1 MDFLNLTDWGIL
13 QKMTYQTKRRA
24 GKSKGGKAGASFF
37 DAAKKKL
44 LNSTRNIKQ
53 RQDGLFHEF
62 HSVNVTTKVVVVALL
77 AVVAVIVVVSV
88 TRSQIS
94 VSEKQ
99 QELDD
104 LDAKI
109 AQQELDNAELE
120 QLINGDLNA
129 YIEDYARDK
138 LDMVKPGE
146 RVYINT
152 VGD

>member
-1 MDFLNLTDWGIL
+1 
-13 QKMTYQTKRRA
+13 MTYQTKRRA
-24 GKSKGGKAGASFF
+24 GKGKGGKSGASFF
-37 DAAKKKL
+37 DAAKKKFL
-44 LNSTRNIKQ
+44 HSTQKMRQ
-53 RQDGLFHEF
+53 QQDGLFHEI
-62 HSVNVTTKVVVVALL
+62 HSANLSTKVMLGVA
-77 AVVAVIVVVSV
+77 AVIVVVSV
-88 TRSQIS
+88 TKSQIS

-99 QELDD
+99 QVLDD

-152 VGD
+152 VGE

>member
-1 MDFLNLTDWGIL
+1 
-13 QKMTYQTKRRA
+13 MTYHERKRV
-24 GKSKGGKAGASFF
+24 GKGKGVRSDASFF
-37 DAAKKKL
+37 DAAKNYF
-44 LNSTRNIKQ
+44 LNSTSKIKKQ
-53 RQDGLFHEF
+53 QDGLFREI
-62 HSVNVTTKVVVVALL
+62 HSANASTKLIVGALL

-88 TRSQIS
+88 TKSQIS

-99 QELDD
+99 QILDD

-152 VGD
+152 VGE

>member
-1 MDFLNLTDWGIL
+1 MTDWGIL
-13 QKMTYQTKRRA
+13 EKMTYQTKRRA
-24 GKSKGGKAGASFF
+24 GKGKGGKSGASFF
-37 DAAKKKL
+37 DSAKKNFL
-44 LNSTRNIKQ
+44 HSTQKMKQ
-53 RQDGLFHEF
+53 QQDGLFHEI
-62 HSVNVTTKVVVVALL
+62 HSANLSTKVIVGVLLGVA
-77 AVVAVIVVVSV
+77 AVIVVVSV
-88 TRSQIS
+88 TKSQIS

-99 QELDD
+99 QTLDD

-152 VGD
+152 VGE

>member
-1 MDFLNLTDWGIL
+1 M
-13 QKMTYQTKRRA
+13 
-24 GKSKGGKAGASFF
+24 
-37 DAAKKKL
+37 
-44 LNSTRNIKQ
+44 
-53 RQDGLFHEF
+53 FHEI
-62 HSVNVTTKVVVVALL
+62 HSANLSTKVIVGVLLGVA
-77 AVVAVIVVVSV
+77 AVIVVVSV
-88 TRSQIS
+88 TKSQIS

-99 QELDD
+99 QTLDD

-152 VGD
+152 VGE

>member
-1 MDFLNLTDWGIL
+1 
-13 QKMTYQTKRRA
+13 MTYHERKRV
-24 GKSKGGKAGASFF
+24 GKGKGVRSGASFF
-37 DAAKKKL
+37 DAAKKNFL
-44 LNSTRNIKQ
+44 HSTQKMKQ
-53 RQDGLFHEF
+53 QQDGLFHEI
-62 HSVNVTTKVVVVALL
+62 HSANLSTKVIVGVLLGVA
-77 AVVAVIVVVSV
+77 AVIVVVSV
-88 TRSQIS
+88 TKSQIS

-99 QELDD
+99 QVLDD

-152 VGD
+152 VGE